1 MKSILSYRLLVAGLS
16 CLPLASFAGESKNFD
31 GGFLDF
37 NFYPYMAGVDSDN
50 VFTLNIAASL
60 PNCFSYFSLT
70 NIGNQPQD
78 NEFSDTTY
86 CTEQNFALGWRRPV
100 ITI

>member
-1 MKSILSYRLLVAGLS
+1 VKSILSYRLLVAGLS
-16 CLPLASFAGESKNFD
+16 CMPLASFAGESKNFD